1 MASIGSAKRERL
13 ALLLAAGLS
22 LRKAASIAQ
31 VGLRTACRWHR
42 EDAEFLKRIAQLR
55 EEMSVRAKARLTAT
69 MTRAARRLRQLID
82 SNNEAVA
89 LKAAV
94 AVLTVQA
101 KLDSFEAFDSR
112 LRRVEIGRDAAPI
125 AVEPMTQDEHVARL
139 RELAEYIERER
150 VRLVEPAGGAARPA
164 GVNGQGNHHS
174 NGDANVDRRKS

>member
-22 LRKAASIAQ
+22 LRKAASIGKIG
-31 VGLRTACRWHR
+31 VRTLSRWHA
-42 EDAEFLKRIAQLR
+42 EDVVFLKRIAQVR

-94 AVLTVQA
+94 AVLTIQSR
-101 KLDSFEAFDSR
+101 LDSFEAFESR
-112 LRRVEIGRDAAPI
+112 LRMLEMGRDAAATVI
-125 AVEPMTQDEHVARL
+125 EHPMTQDEHVARL
-139 RELAEYIERER
+139 RELAELIRLERA
-150 VRLVEPAGGAARPA
+150 RLARPVDGA
-164 GVNGQGNHHS
+164 SGLNGRNHHH
-174 NGDANVDRRKS
+174 